1 MKISWE
7 VLLIGGGSGTG
18 KSYLARQLSEH
29 FKVPLS
35 EVDDIRIS
43 LQQIADKEK
52 YPELF
57 AFLNNANYQN
67 EMDENVFTQKL
78 IGIGKVV
85 WKSLKVLISKHAF
98 LKETI
103 IFEGDGIIPGLLK
116 EIDLEKVKII
126 FLYDDLESIKER
138 QLKRNRHGKI
148 SETVEK
154 DALFAFTFN
163 EAIREQAEANGF
175 TTIKASPVETLFDRV
190 LKEMER

>member
-1 MKISWE
+1 MKTNWE

-29 FKVPLS
+29 FKVPLT

-57 AFLNNANYQN
+57 TFLDNPNYQN
-67 EMDENVFTQKL
+67 EMDENVFIQKL
-78 IGIGKVV
+78 IGVGKVV

-98 LKETI
+98 LRETV
-103 IFEGDGIIPGLLK
+103 IFEGDGIIPELLK
-116 EIDLEKVKII
+116 EIDLEKVKAI

-154 DALFAFTFN
+154 DALFAYTFN
-163 EAIREQAEANGF
+163 EVIRKQAEANGF
-175 TTIKASPVETLFDRV
+175 TTIKASPIETLFDRV
-190 LKEMER
+190 LKELEK